1 MVVSA
6 LSTFAIWAVPKKA
19 SIIVILSCVFT
30 GFSTIGWIALDVIVP
45 DLFAVHLRYVEI
57 KQSLYI
63 VEIKQSLYIVQIKQS
78 LYIVH
83 FL

>member
-63 VEIKQSLYIVQIKQS
+63 VQIK
-78 LYIVH
+78 
-83 FL
+83 